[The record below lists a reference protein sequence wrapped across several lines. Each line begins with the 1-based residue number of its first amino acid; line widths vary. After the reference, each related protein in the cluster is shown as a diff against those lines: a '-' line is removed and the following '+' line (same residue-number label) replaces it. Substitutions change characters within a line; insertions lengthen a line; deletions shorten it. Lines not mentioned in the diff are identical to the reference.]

1 MDQTELS
8 WTGEG
13 VGTGA
18 ESFLRKVMQFLPDLP
33 PAEVSHAVFC
43 TLSERL
49 SGGLVRQLEAQLTP
63 DLRQMLSACGRKSPR
78 ASHGKLDKDEFYG
91 AVAEH
96 LDVDAGDIRRVLFAV
111 FAALHSQI
119 TEGEAAK
126 VASELPADLASTWTA
141 SRRVAERPA

>member
-1 MDQTELS
+1 MNHTEMS

-33 PAEVSHAVFC
+33 PAEVAHAVFC

-63 DLRQMLSACGRKSPR
+63 DLRRMLSACARKSPR
-78 ASHGKLDKDEFYG
+78 DPDKSFDKDDFYA

-96 LDVDAGDIRRVLFAV
+96 LEVDPGDIRRILFAV

-119 TEGEAAK
+119 TAAEADK
-126 VASELPADLASTWTA
+126 VAAELPDDLSSTWVA

>member
-1 MDQTELS
+1 MENSEMS

-18 ESFLRKVMQFLPDLP
+18 ESFLRKVMQFLPEFP

-43 TLSERL
+43 ALSERL
-49 SGGLVRQLEAQLTP
+49 SGGLVRQLEEQLTP
-63 DLRQMLSACGRKSPR
+63 DLRQMLGGCGHKSPTDPDG
-78 ASHGKLDKDEFYG
+78 SFGKDDFYG

-96 LDVDAGDIRRVLFAV
+96 LNADPADARRILFAV

-119 TEGEAAK
+119 TESESRK
-126 VASELPADLASTWTA
+126 VAAELPSDLRSTWLS